1 MTKQRVIADMSM
13 SLDGF
18 IADENDGIE
27 ELFGWYGNGDV
38 ELPTA
43 VDQFSFRVTEASARH
58 LEPFLS
64 GGVGALICGRRVF
77 DLTGGWGGKHPVGA
91 PVFTVSHSV
100 PEGWPRPDSTTTFYT
115 DPMAALEAA
124 RTAAGDRD
132 IAVAT
137 PSITQQY
144 LDAGVLDVISVSL
157 IPVLLGR
164 GIRFFDQLAKTPI
177 RLGDPVVTE
186 GKSVTHLRY
195 EVLR

>member
-1 MTKQRVIADMSM
+1 MSM

-27 ELFGWYGNGDV
+27 ELFGWFGNGDIEV
-38 ELPTA
+38 PTA
-43 VDQFSFRVTEASARH
+43 VPQFKFKVTEASARH
-58 LEPFLS
+58 LEPFVS
-64 GGVGALICGRRVF
+64 GKIGALICGRRVF

-91 PVFTVSHSV
+91 PVFAVSHTV
-100 PEGWPRPDSTTTFYT
+100 PDGWPRADSTTTFYD

-124 RTAAGDRD
+124 KAEAGDRD
-132 IAVAT
+132 VVVAT

-164 GIRFFDQLAKTPI
+164 GIRFFDHLATTPI
-177 RLGDPVVTE
+177 RLGDPKVTP
-186 GKSVTHLRY
+186 GKSVTHLTYDVIR
-195 EVLR
+195 